1 MTNNKDIECLIN
13 HYKDMLT
20 LKKKELAELTDKSNN
35 MLPIDKSL
43 EASKI
48 SGQSQYI
55 KFFIE
60 DLEKLL
66 K

>member
-1 MTNNKDIECLIN
+1 MFDKNVENLLKHYEAMLELKRRELEELNHENNS
-13 HYKDMLT
+13 M
-20 LKKKELAELTDKSNN
+20 S
-35 MLPIDKSL
+35 PIDKSL
-43 EASKI
+43 EAAKI

-60 DLEKLL
+60 DLEKLS